1 MKRTTAIVFG
11 LTLLSAFSQAQIKW
25 ERDLEAAMK
34 KAKANKTL
42 IFVDFYADWCG
53 PCKQMDK
60 TTFQDK
66 AAIKSLGSFVTLK
79 QNIDKEGKKA
89 AMKYKVELLPTLMVL
104 DSNGKVVLMTEGGI
118 DPTDLAAF
126 LKEAKKKA
134 SKVKSKS

>member
-1 MKRTTAIVFG
+1 MIKRTTAIVFG
-11 LTLLSAFSQAQIKW
+11 LAVLSALGQAQIKW
-25 ERDLEAAMK
+25 ERDLDAAMK

-42 IFVDFYADWCG
+42 IFIDFYADWCG

-66 AAIKSLGSFVTLK
+66 SAIKSLSSFVTLK

-104 DSNGKVVLMTEGGI
+104 DANGKIVLMTEGGV

-134 SKVKSKS
+134 SRAKK